1 MKQLLSI
8 VLMLSLVL
16 MGCDTRSTSPGITD
30 EEILIG
36 NIQDLSGPIKELG
49 FLIPAGSQ
57 LYFDYVNEKGG
68 VHGRKIRMVT
78 EDHQYNPQKAIVAA
92 KKLIEKDQVFCLYN
106 VIGTSTAEAI
116 RPILE
121 ETGVPLIAPA
131 TNSSSMSDMTRPAAK
146 YIFHTDAGYDLQTR
160 VLIDYILENN
170 PDAKIGFAYQ
180 DDDYGANALLGCAE
194 AEEKHGITVQK
205 ESFQRGATDFVGQTS
220 NFMKGGVT
228 DVIIGGIVRE
238 PVTIM
243 KTAQAIGYK
252 AEFYGLGPTVDPRVG
267 LLAGEAGE
275 GFIAA
280 YWAYY
285 PDSDES
291 GPTLYRELCEKNNV
305 PEKMRGLY
313 HYYGFATANVLVEGL
328 RKAGKYP
335 TRKRLVSGLESL
347 KNWDNGAFPP
357 ITYSRNDHAGVESVI
372 LLQLQG
378 GKQVAITDWLD

>member
-160 VLIDYILENN
+160 VLIDYILKLDLRTRMMIMVLMRYWVVLKQKKNTE
-170 PDAKIGFAYQ
+170 
-180 DDDYGANALLGCAE
+180 LLS
-194 AEEKHGITVQK
+194 KKNHFSV
-205 ESFQRGATDFVGQTS
+205 
-220 NFMKGGVT
+220 
-228 DVIIGGIVRE
+228 E
-238 PVTIM
+238 PQI
-243 KTAQAIGYK
+243 
-252 AEFYGLGPTVDPRVG
+252 
-267 LLAGEAGE
+267 LLAKHL
-275 GFIAA
+275 
-280 YWAYY
+280 
-285 PDSDES
+285 
-291 GPTLYRELCEKNNV
+291 TL
-305 PEKMRGLY
+305 
-313 HYYGFATANVLVEGL
+313 
-328 RKAGKYP
+328 
-335 TRKRLVSGLESL
+335 
-347 KNWDNGAFPP
+347 
-357 ITYSRNDHAGVESVI
+357 
-372 LLQLQG
+372 
-378 GKQVAITDWLD
+378 